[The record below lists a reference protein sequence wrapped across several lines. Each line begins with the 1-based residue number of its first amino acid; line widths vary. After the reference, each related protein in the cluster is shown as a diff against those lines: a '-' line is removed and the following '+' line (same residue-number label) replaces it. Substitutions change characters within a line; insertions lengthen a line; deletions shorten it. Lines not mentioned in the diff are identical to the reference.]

1 MLNAALSLATVMGGL
16 VFRDLYKV
24 LESDFRILGR
34 KDTSGTAME
43 RAMVSHCQVQSSDWK
58 LSKQPR
64 ESLK

>member
-1 MLNAALSLATVMGGL
+1 MLNAALSLATVMAG
-16 VFRDLYKV
+16 
-24 LESDFRILGR
+24 ILGR
-34 KDTSGTAME
+34 MDTSGTAME